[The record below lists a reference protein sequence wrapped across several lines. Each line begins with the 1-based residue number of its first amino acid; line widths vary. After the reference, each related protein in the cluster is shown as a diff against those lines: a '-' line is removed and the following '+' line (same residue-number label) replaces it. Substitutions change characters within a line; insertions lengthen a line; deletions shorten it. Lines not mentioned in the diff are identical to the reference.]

1 MVHRVLIRHLFFIE
15 LSFSW
20 WFLNGKSL
28 GLEVFYV
35 TFGKSQ
41 NCLHS
46 TSNLPFSMN
55 YVKELEPL
63 QEDEKPK
70 QTKFTIKKAV
80 QMLDVS
86 PKKLRSLMGDDDEE
100 GVSWVMRAL
109 EL

>member
-1 MVHRVLIRHLFFIE
+1 M
-15 LSFSW
+15 
-20 WFLNGKSL
+20 KSL
-28 GLEVFYV
+28 GLEVLYV

>member
-1 MVHRVLIRHLFFIE
+1 
-15 LSFSW
+15 
-20 WFLNGKSL
+20 
-28 GLEVFYV
+28 
-35 TFGKSQ
+35 
-41 NCLHS
+41 
-46 TSNLPFSMN
+46 MN

-70 QTKFTIKKAV
+70 QTFTIKKAV